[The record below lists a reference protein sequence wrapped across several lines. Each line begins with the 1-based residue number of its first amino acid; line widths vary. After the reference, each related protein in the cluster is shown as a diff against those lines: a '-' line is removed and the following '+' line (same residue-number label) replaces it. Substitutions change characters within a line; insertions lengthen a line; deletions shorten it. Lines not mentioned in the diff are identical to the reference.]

1 MAETAGDPTG
11 GDLLF
16 SWLRAWQTALFAAP
30 QQLYQPILP
39 GWSLMTVNE
48 TNSSAPDT
56 EARIV
61 ARDSYGRQLGHILD
75 ALSVLISERP
85 KHLPPVDAFERLE
98 ELKRRIDTAK
108 KDAAIARLNRVR
120 NDLLLLKEKDHDEYE
135 RQIAALKAALGDRVD
150 KSFAR
155 RGDT

>member
-1 MAETAGDPTG
+1 MAQTAGDSTG
-11 GDLLF
+11 GDLF
-16 SWLRAWQTALFAAP
+16 SWLRAWQTTLFAAP

-39 GWSLMTVNE
+39 DWSLISVNE

-61 ARDSYGRQLGHILD
+61 ARDSYGRQLGYIVD
-75 ALSVLISERP
+75 ALSALLSERP
-85 KHLPPVDAFERLE
+85 PHLASADAFERLK
-98 ELKRRIDTAK
+98 ELKTRIDTTK

-135 RQIAALKAALGDRVD
+135 RQIASMKSALSGRAD

-155 RGDT
+155 PGDT

>member
-1 MAETAGDPTG
+1 MAETAGDSTG
-11 GDLLF
+11 GDLF
-16 SWLRAWQTALFAAP
+16 SWLRAWQTAVFSAP

-39 GWSLMTVNE
+39 GWSLINVNE

-61 ARDSYGRQLGHILD
+61 AKDSYGRQLGHILD
-75 ALSVLISERP
+75 AVSALISERP
-85 KHLPPVDAFERLE
+85 EHLLPVDAFERLK
-98 ELKRRIDTAK
+98 ELKSRIDTTK

-155 RGDT
+155 PGDT